1 MDQEQKKAKKRVIG
15 LFLIYL
21 CIALACFGVCAY
33 LVITYRG
40 TESVSDGIVNGS
52 KILALVGIFFLVV
65 DFGYLLPILIKKKK
79 VNPNRSMPD
88 SNVSKGTADIFDE
101 ATMRQ
106 ILEKYIPNGETL
118 LAGIHAI
125 SKETNVTGVYGK
137 CVRTANGFIPDE
149 NGDTISLNKKKYSA
163 YDIYLGITQY
173 SLIVAECEKNSYY
186 YQFDDAPNVNESDIQ
201 VVTADILFD
210 DIGTCFLLADIQS
223 CEIKNGLMGSVN
235 CFIKMKNGSYFKLM
249 LPKLGGLGGDMPH
262 HTEYRQAIIARL
274 GGRIE

>member
-1 MDQEQKKAKKRVIG
+1 MDQNQKKAKQRVIG
-15 LFLIYL
+15 LFLFCL

-52 KILALVGIFFLVV
+52 KILVLVGIFFLVV
-65 DFGYLLPILIKKKK
+65 DFGYLLPILIKKKN
-79 VNPNRSMPD
+79 VNPNRAGM
-88 SNVSKGTADIFDE
+88 GTADIFDE
-101 ATMRQ
+101 ANMRR

-118 LAGIHAI
+118 LAGIHAV
-125 SKETNVTGVYGK
+125 SKETSVTGVYGK

-149 NGDTISLNKKKYSA
+149 NGGTISLNKKKYSA

-173 SLIVAECEKNSYY
+173 SLVVAECQKNSYY
-186 YQFDDAPNVNESDIQ
+186 YQFDDGPNVSEADIQ
-201 VVTADILFD
+201 EVTADILFD

-223 CEIKNGLMGSVN
+223 CKIKNGMMGSVN
-235 CFIKMKNGSYFKLM
+235 CFIQMKNGSYFKLM

>member
-52 KILALVGIFFLVV
+52 KILALVGVFFLVV
-65 DFGYLLPILIKKKK
+65 DFGYLLPILVKKKN
-79 VNPNRSMPD
+79 VNPNKSMPD
-88 SNVSKGTADIFDE
+88 SNANKATSDIFDE
-101 ATMRQ
+101 ANMRR

-118 LAGIHAI
+118 LAGIHAV

-149 NGDTISLNKKKYSA
+149 NGGTISLNKKKYSA

-173 SLIVAECEKNSYY
+173 SLIVAECKKNSYY
-186 YQFDDAPNVNESDIQ
+186 YQFDDGPNASESDIQ
-201 VVTADILFD
+201 EVTADILFD
-210 DIGTCFLLADIQS
+210 DIGTCFPLSDIQS
-223 CEIKNGLMGSVN
+223 CEIKNGWMGSVN

-262 HTEYRQAIIARL
+262 HAEYRQAIIARL

>member
-15 LFLIYL
+15 LFLFCL

-52 KILALVGIFFLVV
+52 KILVLVGIFFLVV
-65 DFGYLLPILIKKKK
+65 DFGYLLPILIKKKNA
-79 VNPNRSMPD
+79 NPNKSMPD
-88 SNVSKGTADIFDE
+88 SNANRGTADIFDE
-101 ATMRQ
+101 ANMRR

-118 LAGIHAI
+118 LAGIHAV
-125 SKETNVTGVYGK
+125 SKETSVTGVYGK
-137 CVRTANGFIPDE
+137 CVRTANRFIPDE
-149 NGDTISLNKKKYSA
+149 NGGTISLNKKKYSA

-173 SLIVAECEKNSYY
+173 SLVVAECQKNSYY
-186 YQFDDAPNVNESDIQ
+186 YQFDDGPNVSEADIQ
-201 VVTADILFD
+201 EVTADILFD

-223 CEIKNGLMGSVN
+223 CEIKNGMMGSVN
-235 CFIKMKNGSYFKLM
+235 CFIQMKNGSYFKLM

-262 HTEYRQAIIARL
+262 HTEYRQTIIARL
-274 GGRIE
+274 GGAH